1 MKKLMVVTIAAAFMT
16 PALAEEVNRTLDAD
30 PDGHVHVSNIA
41 GSVTVRGWS
50 RDTVEVTGTLGRNVE
65 ELRTERDGD
74 EIVIKVKVP
83 RRSGRG
89 IDSDL
94 TISIPSGSS
103 LDVGTVS
110 ADIDVSDVAGEQS
123 LHSVSG
129 NIESQFSGED
139 VSAES
144 VSGDVEIRGDNA
156 SGEVDVSS
164 VSGDV
169 VLFRV
174 SGEVDA
180 ESVSGSVTV
189 NEGAFNDA
197 DLSTVNGKVILRGV
211 LQKGGRLDIETVNGY
226 VDAEVGDNVSAD
238 VDIETLN
245 GRIRN
250 CFGPEPKKV
259 SKYGPGWELSFTEG
273 RGDGRI
279 RIETVNGGVSL
290 CN

>member
-50 RDTVEVTGTLGRNVE
+50 RDTVEVTGTLGRNVD

-83 RRSGRG
+83 RRGGRG

-144 VSGDVEIRGDNA
+144 VSGDVEIRGDN
-156 SGEVDVSS
+156 SVGDVEVSS

-189 NEGAFNDA
+189 NEGRFSDA
-197 DLSTVNGKVILRGV
+197 DLSTVNGKVIFRGM
-211 LQKGGRLDIETVNGY
+211 LQKGARLDIETVNGY
-226 VDAEVGDNVSAD
+226 VDAEVGKNVSAE

-273 RGDGRI
+273 RGEGRI